1 MTDVVD
7 GATQTLARQ
16 AHRNMVEAFASLPKH
31 QPGGFVRRQDGIVV
45 AATLSPI
52 ALFNAVLPAAPHVEP
67 TAFAAACR
75 VMAGRGLPWT
85 AQLRQDRDEKLVR
98 VAQDFGLLE
107 IADASWPAM
116 ARATL
121 PTQVALPS
129 GFEVQRVSD
138 AAGFE
143 EHLAASG
150 GDPRVTATW
159 KGSGLLTDRR
169 WMLFVGRADGRPVS
183 KAMAF
188 VEAGVIG
195 IYDVSTRAEA
205 RRRGYGSAITA
216 TALAAG
222 KRAGCAA
229 GVLQSSAMAR
239 GMYEAQGFRFL
250 FRYRAFKA
258 RSHEG
263 P

>member
-1 MTDVVD
+1 MRDVVD
-7 GATQTLARQ
+7 GATVTLARR
-16 AHRNMVEAFASLPKH
+16 AHRNMVEAFASLPEH
-31 QPGGFVRRQDGIVV
+31 LPGGFVRRRDGIVV

-52 ALFNAVLPAAPHVEP
+52 ALFNAVLPLAPHVEP
-67 TAFAAACR
+67 AAFAAACR
-75 VMAGRGLPWT
+75 VMAARGLPWT
-85 AQLRQDRDEKLVR
+85 TQLREGIDDELAP
-98 VAQDFGLLE
+98 VAESLGLEE

-129 GFEVQRVSD
+129 GFEVHRVTD

-143 EHLAASG
+143 EHLGATG

-159 KGSGLLTDRR
+159 KGRGLLTDRR
-169 WMLFVGRADGRPVS
+169 WMLFVGHADGTPVS

-188 VEAGVIG
+188 AEAGVIG

-229 GVLQSSAMAR
+229 GVLQSSTMAR
-239 GMYEAQGFRFL
+239 RMYEAQGFRL
-250 FRYRAFKA
+250 LYRYRAFKA
-258 RSHEG
+258 
-263 P
+263 